1 MAKSRDAVKERY
13 WRDVFRRQGA
23 SGLGVRQF
31 CVQEGLSEHRFH
43 WWRRTLRQ
51 RGIPNRSRARGNRRP
66 QGSQGLKV
74 RDSQAAGK
82 PGPVRNGRI
91 GPERVPLEQTI
102 DNRAVQR
109 GFQEDQS
116 PFVPVKLPLSL
127 GSPIEVVHPHG
138 HVVRVPVIFD
148 PEALKR
154 ILAVLD
160 LSAKSLGEA

>member
-31 CVQEGLSEHRFH
+31 CVQEGLPEHQFH

-51 RGIPNRSRARGNRRP
+51 RGIPNPSRARRP
-66 QGSQGLKV
+66 QGPQGLKV

-91 GPERVPLEQTI
+91 VPERVPSEQTI
-102 DNRAVQR
+102 DNPAVQR

-138 HVVRVPVIFD
+138 HVIRVPVIFD
-148 PEALKR
+148 PEVLKR

>member
-31 CVQEGLSEHRFH
+31 CVQEGLPEHRFH
-43 WWRRTLRQ
+43 WWRRNLRE
-51 RGIPNRSRARGNRRP
+51 RGIQDGSVTRGNRRP
-66 QGSQGLKV
+66 

-82 PGPVRNGRI
+82 PGPVRRSRI
-91 GPERVPLEQTI
+91 RPERVPSEQAI
-102 DNRAVQR
+102 GNRAVQR
-109 GFQEDQS
+109 DSQEDRS
-116 PFVPVKLPLSL
+116 PFVPVNLPLSL

-148 PEALKR
+148 PVTLKR

-160 LSAKSLGEA
+160 VSASSFGEE